1 MKAIAIDDEPPALK
15 VIEHFCQKL
24 DYIDLERSFTSPSEA
39 LKYLR
44 KFPVDLVFLDIQM
57 PGISGIEFV
66 KAIGQNSMII
76 FTTGHSQYAV
86 ESYNLN
92 AVDYL
97 LKPFAEERFQIAAS
111 KAAELFQ
118 FSRQSDA
125 GSPPHFFVRADY
137 SLIRIDFADILFVEG
152 LDDYLKI
159 HLSNQKTIVTRMTLK
174 SMLEKLPSKEFCRV
188 HRSYIVPLERIRS
201 VKNKTI
207 IIGEEE
213 IPIGSSF
220 ESEFLKSLGGES

>member
-15 VIEHFCQKL
+15 IIEHFCQKL
-24 DYIDLERSFTSPSEA
+24 DYIDLERSFTSPAEA

-66 KAIGQNSMII
+66 KAISQNSMVI

-86 ESYNLN
+86 ESYDLN

-97 LKPFAEERFQIAAS
+97 LKPFAEERFQVATA

-118 FSRQSDA
+118 LNRQSEV

-137 SLIRIDFADILFVEG
+137 SLIRINFADILFIEG

-159 HLSNQKTIVTRMTLK
+159 HLSNGKTIVTRMTLK
-174 SMLEKLPSKEFCRV
+174 TMMEKLPSKEFCRV
-188 HRSYIVPLERIRS
+188 HRSYIVPLERIKS

-207 IIGEEE
+207 FIGDEE
-213 IPIGSSF
+213 IPVGNSF
-220 ESEFLKSLGGES
+220 ESEFLKTLGGEN